1 MPNIVIINNQRL
13 KLLINLLIELTI
25 KYHSGKIIPVA
36 FRSGEFRGTFRYE
49 LRNARIPP
57 EQETTGMTLLAE
69 PPANFHSS
77 GMHRI
82 PPESPESG
90 RNLWGTDKTSSI
102 AANHYGP
109 ATSEDPSSLFHSSSL
124 AGFKRPSNLSSCDSY
139 STVRSMTLVWEA
151 QVLDCWR

>member
-1 MPNIVIINNQRL
+1 MPNIVIINNQHL

-90 RNLWGTDKTSSI
+90 RNLWGTDKTSMMC
-102 AANHYGP
+102 P
-109 ATSEDPSSLFHSSSL
+109 LPLPCSLSRFLDLDFYIVRGQIYQQQSNNTTARISFT
-124 AGFKRPSNLSSCDSY
+124 AGIKSCP
-139 STVRSMTLVWEA
+139 
-151 QVLDCWR
+151 